1 MAILASIASEAKGD
15 AERAVAIS
23 DLPEYLYK
31 TERENKVFFVCSLV
45 DYIARATKNR
55 RSDVVE
61 ALGPQRLGRI
71 VELADVYHCDNI
83 DVVSDHFIE
92 EADIGEGVFDNVAA
106 ARYAVPSHWDIGK
119 VYKRLVLAIADREG
133 TTDVEAILRAYCS
146 PVSALIDDYNG
157 SFYYDSPE
165 AIYDAYATGSWSSDF
180 CDSDLGCNNSIRN
193 P

>member
-45 DYIARATKNR
+45 DYIARKTKNR

-61 ALGPQRLGRI
+61 ALGSQRLGRI

-106 ARYAVPSHWDIGK
+106 ARYAVPSS
-119 VYKRLVLAIADREG
+119 
-133 TTDVEAILRAYCS
+133 TTTTAASTTIRPRPSTTLTPR
-146 PVSALIDDYNG
+146 
-157 SFYYDSPE
+157 
-165 AIYDAYATGSWSSDF
+165 GSWSSDF

>member
-45 DYIARATKNR
+45 DYIARKTKNR

-61 ALGPQRLGRI
+61 ALGSQRLGRI

-106 ARYAVPSHWDIGK
+106 ARYAVPSHWDIGQ

-165 AIYDAYATGSWSSDF
+165 AIYDAYATGE
-180 CDSDLGCNNSIRN
+180 LE
-193 P
+193 

>member
-1 MAILASIASEAKGD
+1 M
-15 AERAVAIS
+15 
-23 DLPEYLYK
+23 
-31 TERENKVFFVCSLV
+31 
-45 DYIARATKNR
+45 
-55 RSDVVE
+55 
-61 ALGPQRLGRI
+61 
-71 VELADVYHCDNI
+71 YHCDNI

-165 AIYDAYATGSWSSDF
+165 AIYDAYATGE
-180 CDSDLGCNNSIRN
+180 LE
-193 P
+193 

>member
-45 DYIARATKNR
+45 DYIARKTKNR

-83 DVVSDHFIE
+83 DAVSDHFIE
-92 EADIGEGVFDNVAA
+92 EADIGEGVFDNVAV

-165 AIYDAYATGSWSSDF
+165 AIYDAYATGE
-180 CDSDLGCNNSIRN
+180 LE
-193 P
+193 

>member
-45 DYIARATKNR
+45 DYIARKTKNR

-61 ALGPQRLGRI
+61 ALGSQRLGRI

-83 DVVSDHFIE
+83 DVVSDHFIK

-165 AIYDAYATGSWSSDF
+165 AIYDAYATGE
-180 CDSDLGCNNSIRN
+180 LE
-193 P
+193 

>member
-45 DYIARATKNR
+45 DYIARKTKNR

-61 ALGPQRLGRI
+61 ALGSQRLGRI

-119 VYKRLVLAIADREG
+119 VYKRPCHRRPRGDDRCRSNSARLLLAGQCPHRRLQRQLLLRFARG
-133 TTDVEAILRAYCS
+133 HLRRLRHGGVGVAIFVTLTW
-146 PVSALIDDYNG
+146 D
-157 SFYYDSPE
+157 
-165 AIYDAYATGSWSSDF
+165 AI
-180 CDSDLGCNNSIRN
+180 IR
-193 P
+193 